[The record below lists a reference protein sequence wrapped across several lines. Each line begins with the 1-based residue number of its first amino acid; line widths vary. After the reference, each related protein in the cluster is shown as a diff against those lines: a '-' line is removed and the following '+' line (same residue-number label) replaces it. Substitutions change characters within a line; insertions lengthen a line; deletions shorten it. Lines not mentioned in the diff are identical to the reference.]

1 MQSDN
6 GKPGNSS
13 SQILPLVIAA
23 FAGATL
29 AIACERPASR
39 VAASGYEQAP
49 PQASTKQVQVPAAEQ
64 PIQSGAAAPASPPRE
79 ALSDP
84 VITDRIKSALV
95 EDPGM
100 SGADV
105 SVSTDHGAVTLVG
118 PVRNHEQI
126 ALASAHA
133 QRQDGVTRV
142 DNHLSVPAQ

>member
-6 GKPGNSS
+6 GKSGNSS

-39 VAASGYEQAP
+39 VAAGGDAQTAAHASHAQTAARTAP
-49 PQASTKQVQVPAAEQ
+49 ESAQH
-64 PIQSGAAAPASPPRE
+64 AAAPAAPPRE
-79 ALSDP
+79 SLSDP
-84 VITDRIKSALV
+84 IITSRIKSAIV

-100 SGADV
+100 TGSDV